1 MKDIIKNKIS
11 VENNITNE
19 NGIIQKANGMFWNM
33 CVIYFMPKS
42 YQKYL
47 KAHGRGTQIQ
57 EYWNGG
63 LVVRFNQ
70 II

>member
-33 CVIYFMPKS
+33 C
-42 YQKYL
+42 YL
-47 KAHGRGTQIQ
+47 FYAKILSEIFKGTWKRYSNTRIL
-57 EYWNGG
+57 EWR
-63 LVVRFNQ
+63 LSSTV
-70 II
+70 